1 MRSRPT
7 LHRGP
12 STSFVVFSTLGL
24 LLIGI
29 GGTLG
34 TLVALGHLELPWIRK
49 PVVGAAVPAKPI
61 ETHEGEVACVVLGRP
76 LKAYGKVARDDLADP
91 KNGGLAVVWMPRE
104 AVDPNWLREPG
115 QVIGRVLGRDKAP
128 GYIFTEKDFLPLGTR
143 EGVTAGIPSGKMAL
157 SVRTE
162 QVAGL
167 HVLKP
172 GDRFDLLAAV
182 PIDLKEQ
189 LPQLQLGLGNDA
201 LEGRDQVLGH
211 LQRQATTQVVVENGV
226 LVSMTP
232 TGSAATNVA
241 PPSKSLAE
249 KITRPAGSE
258 GAVAAATSSASF
270 EAVIAVGPQEIVP
283 LTKSLHLG
291 HGVTCIARSGR
302 PDEAPPANSHASSA
316 AVKIPEDES
325 PLKHLAVIERIDSQG
340 RKVEVFVTSYPRSK
354 VEGKEEAS
362 AADAPDAPQSAPSEV
377 RESKPSA
384 DRQSHRGAPGAP
396 PSS

>member
-12 STSFVVFSTLGL
+12 STSFLVLSTLGL
-24 LLIGI
+24 LLVGI

-34 TLVALGHLELPWIRK
+34 TLVASGHLQLPWVRQ
-49 PVVGAAVPAKPI
+49 PDVLAPPRVQPI
-61 ETHEGEVACVVLGRP
+61 ETHEGEVACVVLGRS

-91 KNGGLAVVWMPRE
+91 KTGGLAVVWMPRE

-115 QVIGRVLGRDKAP
+115 EVIGRVLGRDKAS
-128 GYIFTEKDFLPLGTR
+128 GYIFTEKDFLPQGTR

-157 SVRTE
+157 SVRTD

-182 PIDLKEQ
+182 PIDLKQQ

-232 TGSAATNVA
+232 TGSAAGAGA

-258 GAVAAATSSASF
+258 GPPPTTTSSSF

-302 PDEAPPANSHASSA
+302 PDATPPAAASALSE

-362 AADAPDAPQSAPSEV
+362 AAGAPKAPPAGPAEV
-377 RESKPSA
+377 RESKPA
-384 DRQSHRGAPGAP
+384 VDRQSHRGAPGAP